1 MPLPTLI
8 CLTFA
13 SGVAAALA
21 SRVELRVSPRPP
33 LLTRSFGAFAIATA
47 WITLP
52 VGLYFYV
59 FHGDWFLL
67 YTVDVDRIPSALVLV
82 GFLLLGGVGA
92 LGFVAGASLTRNQR
106 DSIGGAVAAIAI
118 LAGGAAV
125 LVARERLAV
134 VGTYA
139 QWSGGFGLVS
149 FAEGPALQGVILG
162 GAILVVGHAFVL
174 ARLSFGGRRA

>member
-8 CLTFA
+8 CITFA

-33 LLTRSFGAFAIATA
+33 LLTRSFGAFAVGTM

-67 YTVDVDRIPSALVLV
+67 YTIDVDRIPSALALV

-92 LGFVAGASLTRNQR
+92 LGFITGASLTRNQR
-106 DSIGGAVAAIAI
+106 DSLGGAVAAFGV

-125 LVARERLAV
+125 LVARERLAM

-139 QWSGGFGLVS
+139 QWVGGFGLVP
-149 FAEGPALQGVILG
+149 FAEGPALPGAILG
-162 GAILVVGHAFVL
+162 GAIVFVGQAFVL